1 MPAST
6 PGARA
11 QLPGRPLTGAIA
23 ALWLAAAGAGSHAAA
38 TDGAA
43 AKTAAGE
50 ETRLAPFSAQYRVR
64 FSALPFSARAERSLA
79 REGEHW
85 LFRSEIDAPLLS
97 LRQSARLDTA
107 PALRTL
113 EYRYRQ
119 GGLARRRER
128 VVTFDR
134 AAGMVRRSG
143 DKERQHPLVE
153 PAWDPLGWQ
162 LALRRDLARDH
173 PDLAARYRYRV
184 SDGGAY
190 EDYSFAPGMKETITV
205 PAGTFEA
212 LRLTRAPVP
221 AGEEAT
227 RLWLDPARNYL
238 LLRMEL
244 VDEDG
249 RELSVS
255 LATPPAPAAV
265 TP

>member
-6 PGARA
+6 PRLRSPFRGRA
-11 QLPGRPLTGAIA
+11 LPGAVAL
-23 ALWLAAAGAGSHAAA
+23 LWLTAVGPGSQTAVGD
-38 TDGAA
+38 TP
-43 AKTAAGE
+43 AKADAETA
-50 ETRLAPFSAQYRVR
+50 LAPFTAHYRVR
-64 FSALPFSARAERSLA
+64 FSALPFSARAERSLV

-85 LFRSEIDAPLLS
+85 LFRSAIDARLLS
-97 LRQSARLDTA
+97 LEQEARLAAA
-107 PALRTL
+107 PTLRTH

-119 GGLARRRER
+119 GGLAGRRER

-134 AAGMVRRSG
+134 EAGLVRRSG

-162 LALRRDLARDH
+162 LALQRELVRDH
-173 PDLAARYRYRV
+173 PDLAPHYQYRV
-184 SDGGAY
+184 SDGGDY
-190 EDYSFAPGMKETITV
+190 EQYSFAPGERETITV

-212 LRLTRAPVP
+212 LRFTRTPVP
-221 AGEEAT
+221 ENEEAT
-227 RLWLDPARNYL
+227 RLWLDPARDYL

-249 RELSVS
+249 RELTVT
-255 LATPPAPAAV
+255 LETPPGPAAN